1 MSFAKNIIKVV
12 VIAFTFTMVM
22 PVYSVNAQENEQP
35 SIFDADFGA
44 DLVSRYIWRGI
55 EFGGNPAVPQFQPY
69 ISFIINASENHSFT
83 IGAWGSY
90 GFTGDYNENDL
101 SLKYS
106 FSHPEAGTF
115 SVTANDYYYPY
126 LGIPFSNFEDDGN
139 GAHTIELGF
148 SYSGPE
154 ALPINFLV
162 SQNVKND
169 LPGNESL
176 YIEAGFNTNV
186 NNIALTFF
194 AGAAKGVSAWHSIS
208 TDKFEFCNI
217 GFNASK
223 SIKITS
229 DYSLPAGVS
238 WILNPHLKKTYL
250 VFKVSVY

>member
-1 MSFAKNIIKVV
+1 VRFLKITVKVL
-12 VIAFTFTMVM
+12 VIFLAVTVFPF
-22 PVYSVNAQENEQP
+22 SSINAQKNEEV
-35 SIFDADFGA
+35 SAFKADLGA

-69 ISFIINASENHSFT
+69 ISFSVNLSENHSLT
-83 IGAWGSY
+83 AGAWGSY

-126 LGIPFSNFEDDGN
+126 LGIPFSNFKGDGN
-139 GAHTIELGF
+139 GAHTVELGF
-148 SYSGPE
+148 SYTGTES
-154 ALPINFLV
+154 LPFNFLV
-162 SQNVKND
+162 SQNIKND

-176 YIEAGFNTNV
+176 YLEAGFNTSV

-229 DYSLPAGVS
+229 DYSLPAGIS